1 MTDPAETANL
11 VGEIT
16 RAYREHAADEAKIA
30 AVPGQVLGSD
40 LEGQA
45 DALADNAARLA
56 GLLAAFGQEPRRSLD
71 AIAVFRGLSRAAE
84 SMADAAA
91 ELRRQ
96 EWFDLDDEADP
107 EAVAAWEGALDGL
120 KSAAST
126 FEWVADGWI

>member
-30 AVPGQVLGSD
+30 AVPGQVFGSD

-45 DALADNAARLA
+45 DALADDAARLA